1 MVEILLFA
9 ILSVYLSYRLW
20 SVLGTRTGHEKQR
33 RWMRPE
39 SDDNVIILQSKESA
53 PDTPQE
59 VKEAKEETPEP
70 FEGKIKALQQS
81 LKNFTLERFEKGAT
95 NTFSV
100 IIHAFAQGDV
110 RRLEE
115 LVAPKVLK
123 GFESAIKAR
132 ARQKETMNIELKGV
146 EAEIEDIIVK
156 ESMAQ
161 ILVRFT
167 SDQIVTVINKA
178 GEIIE
183 NTNLLTNRMID
194 RWTFEKKLND
204 KSLVWL
210 LVKTESL
217 A

>member
-9 ILSVYLSYRLW
+9 VLSIYLFYRLW

-33 RWMRPE
+33 QWMRPE
-39 SDDNVIILQSKESA
+39 NNDDNVIILTPKES
-53 PDTPQE
+53 PQ
-59 VKEAKEETPEP
+59 VTIEESEPKAEP
-70 FEGKIKALQQS
+70 FAKQLKTIQKSIKDFS
-81 LKNFTLERFEKGAT
+81 LVRFEKGAT
-95 NTFSV
+95 NAFSAV
-100 IIHAFAQGDV
+100 INAFAQGDV
-110 RRLEE
+110 ERLEQ

-123 GFESAIKAR
+123 SFQTAIKTR
-132 ARQKETMNIELKGV
+132 AKQKETMNIELKHA
-146 EAEIEDIIVK
+146 EAEIEGIVVK
-156 ESMAQ
+156 ESIAQ

-167 SDQIVTVINKA
+167 SDQIVTVVNKA

-183 NTNLLTNRMID
+183 NTNQLTNRMID

>member
-9 ILSVYLSYRLW
+9 VLSIYLFYRLW

-33 RWMRPE
+33 QWMRPE
-39 SDDNVIILQSKESA
+39 NNDENVVILTPKETTQVIIEESQPKA
-53 PDTPQE
+53 
-59 VKEAKEETPEP
+59 EP
-70 FEGKIKALQQS
+70 FEKQLKAIQKS
-81 LKNFTLERFEKGAT
+81 FKDFTLQRFEKGSA
-95 NTFSV
+95 NAFSAV
-100 IIHAFAQGDV
+100 IKAFAQGDLE
-110 RRLEE
+110 RLEQ

-123 GFESAIKAR
+123 SFQTAIKAR
-132 ARQKETMNIELKGV
+132 SKQKEIMSIELKHV
-146 EAEIEDIIVK
+146 EAEIEDIVVK
-156 ESMAQ
+156 ESIAQ

-167 SDQIVTVINKA
+167 SDQIVTVANKA

-183 NTNLLTNRMID
+183 NTNQLTNRMID
-194 RWTFEKKLND
+194 RWTFEKKLSD